1 MPGLGATSSPC
12 SCRISSDVDEAEQ
25 IAERAL
31 AALQETLPFDGVVL
45 KLTASAGI
53 AIHPKHGS
61 DPSGLLRRADVAM
74 YRAKRLGG
82 RVAVYDPNR
91 DQDQLESLTFV
102 AELQHAIGAGELA
115 LLYQPKISLRTG
127 DAVGVECLVR
137 WRHPRRG
144 LIPPSQ
150 FIPLAEGTGLIKPLT
165 LWVIRQALQDA
176 RLWHEQGLRHASG
189 RQFVGGPPS

>member
-1 MPGLGATSSPC
+1 
-12 SCRISSDVDEAEQ
+12 
-25 IAERAL
+25 
-31 AALQETLPFDGVVL
+31 
-45 KLTASAGI
+45 
-53 AIHPKHGS
+53 
-61 DPSGLLRRADVAM
+61 M

-82 RVAVYDPNR
+82 RVAVYDPER

-115 LLYQPKISLRTG
+115 LLYQPKISLTTG
-127 DAVGVECLVR
+127 GAVGVECLVR

-150 FIPLAEGTGLIKPLT
+150 FIPLAESTGLIKPLT

-176 RLWHEQGLRHASG
+176 GLLARARAGHAGG
-189 RQFVGGPPS
+189 RQSVG